1 MSVPRKRIR
10 NFCIIAHVD
19 HGKSTLAD
27 RILEKTGAVPAVKM
41 REQILDDM
49 DLERERGITIKARA
63 ITFDYTAPN
72 GERYRLNLIDTPGH
86 VDFSYEVS
94 RSLAACEGAVLL
106 VDATQGVEAQ
116 TVSNLYMAI
125 ENDLE
130 VIAVLNKIDMPMA
143 RTEDVRI
150 EAAELLGCPLDE
162 VLAVS
167 AKTGEGIGELLPF
180 LVEKIPPPPDRS
192 DEPLRAL
199 IFDSQFDTYR
209 GVVLHVRVMCGQF
222 RAGSRVKFLA
232 TQKTHEV
239 QEVGVFRLRMESCPE
254 LRAGDVGYVIA
265 GVKEVAEAQVGD
277 TIADASAIDTEPLPG
292 YAPMK
297 PMVYS
302 GMFPVSSED
311 YQDLKDALGKLKL
324 NDAALTYEPVT
335 SVALGF
341 GFHCGFL
348 GPLHLEVVQERLQR
362 EYALTIIATLPNVS
376 YRVMPK
382 GGGDFEVVDNPAKM
396 PDVGD
401 YEKVEEPFVRL
412 HLVVPPESVGPVMKL
427 VLDRRGVQSNME
439 HVDERR
445 MRLEYLAPLGEI
457 LYGFFDRL
465 KTVTRGY
472 GTMDYEF
479 HGFVESEMTRVDVLL
494 NDEKVDALS
503 MVVHEEKAYAWGRK
517 LVDRLRELIP
527 RQMFKIAIQAA
538 IGGRVIARS
547 TVSALRK
554 DVTAKCYGG
563 DITRKRKLLEKQK
576 EGKKR
581 MKQIGTVHVPQEA
594 FLALLRSS
602 DEEQGSKR

>member
-1 MSVPRKRIR
+1 MTLPRDRIR

-27 RILEKTGAVPAVKM
+27 RILEQTGAVPALKM

-63 ITFDYTAPN
+63 ITFDYNAPT

-94 RSLAACEGAVLL
+94 RSLAACEGAILL
-106 VDATQGVEAQ
+106 VDASQGVEAQ

-125 ENDLE
+125 ESDLE
-130 VIAVLNKIDMPMA
+130 VIAVLNKIDMPTA
-143 RTEDVRI
+143 RTEDVRV
-150 EAAELLGCPLDE
+150 EVAELLGCPLDE

-167 AKTGEGIGELLPF
+167 AKTGEGVADLLQF
-180 LVEKIPPPPDRS
+180 LVEKIPAPAERS
-192 DEPLRAL
+192 NEPLRAL

-209 GVVLHVRVMCGQF
+209 GVVAHVRVMDGHL

-239 QEVGVFRLRMESCPE
+239 QEVGVFRLRMEPCSE
-254 LRAGDVGYVIA
+254 LRAGDVGYVMA
-265 GVKEVAEAQVGD
+265 GVKEVGDAQVGD
-277 TIADASAIDTEPLPG
+277 TVADAAALGTLALPG
-292 YAPMK
+292 YAAMK

-311 YQDLKDALGKLKL
+311 YEDLKDALSKLKL
-324 NDAALTYEPVT
+324 NDGALTYEPVT
-335 SVALGF
+335 SIALGF

-348 GPLHLEVVQERLQR
+348 GPLHLEIVQERLQR
-362 EYALTIIATLPNVS
+362 EYALTIIATTPNVS

-382 GGGDFEVVDNPAKM
+382 GGSEFELVDNPAKM
-396 PDVGD
+396 PDVGE

-479 HGFVESEMTRVDVLL
+479 HGFIESQMTRVDVML
-494 NDEKVDALS
+494 NSEKVDALS

-576 EGKKR
+576 EGKRR

-602 DEEQGSKR
+602 DEEQGGKR